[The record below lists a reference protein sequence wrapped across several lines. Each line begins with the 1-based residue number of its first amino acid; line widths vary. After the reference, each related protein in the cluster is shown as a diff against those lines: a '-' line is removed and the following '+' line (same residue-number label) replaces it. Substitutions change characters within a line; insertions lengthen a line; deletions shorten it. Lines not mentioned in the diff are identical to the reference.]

1 MPKAPKPPR
10 AKKPKAPCKYGPRDA
25 SGHCPKKPKAPKK
38 ARERKVR
45 DYESVSAAGRQAGQV
60 LRSREATTSQKK
72 EAVKVL
78 GTAVAGEVAK
88 KVGEHA
94 VRETRKAIAQPAVKA
109 ALKKAAPAVVAAGV
123 AATLGA
129 AVIAAAAVGI
139 ERNHA
144 KQAAAWANRT
154 LEDAAKKLPSLTPDQ
169 AATLWH
175 QYYDYA
181 LKQPAATNT
190 FLGK

>member
-1 MPKAPKPPR
+1 M
-10 AKKPKAPCKYGPRDA
+10 
-25 SGHCPKKPKAPKK
+25 
-38 ARERKVR
+38 
-45 DYESVSAAGRQAGQV
+45 

-94 VRETRKAIAQPAVKA
+94 VREARKAVRQPIVRET
-109 ALKKAAPAVVAAGV
+109 LKKAAPAVLATGVGVTLAA
-123 AATLGA
+123 AA
-129 AVIAAAAVGI
+129 IAAAAIGI
-139 ERNHA
+139 EKEHA
-144 KQAAAWANRT
+144 KRAAQWASKT
-154 LEDAAKKLPSLTPDQ
+154 LEQAAKKLPSLTPEQ
-169 AATLWH
+169 ASTLWH